1 MKNSCTQESTRLYQ
15 HTHANTASPAALST
29 KGKLLVHR
37 LTLLQHL

>member
-1 MKNSCTQESTRLYQ
+1 MK
-15 HTHANTASPAALST
+15 THALKNQHIYTNIATQPRAQLST